1 MLAVL
6 TALMW
11 TIASSTGGRRKPN
24 ILVVW
29 GDDIG
34 RDNIGACS
42 LGIMSYHTL
51 NIDRLAKEGAL
62 VTDSYAQQSCTAG
75 RPFTGSTSSSATSI
89 T

>member
-29 GDDIG
+29 GDDFG
-34 RDNIGACS
+34 WDNIGACS

-51 NIDRLAKEGAL
+51 NIDLEGGCACHRLLRAAEA
-62 VTDSYAQQSCTAG
+62 APRAG
-75 RPFTGSTSSSATSI
+75 HLLSSASI
-89 T
+89 CSARAC